1 MTRTRSDRRGA
12 SAVEFAL
19 SLPILITVL
28 MGVIALSSYIS
39 QLHAVT
45 RAARDGARV
54 GSVTLEGIDATGDD
68 IEHAAEL
75 QARAVLDSTGY
86 ICGGDPDDTS
96 DDNSDCVVT
105 ASWYYDDPFYY
116 VTVWVSYPLEAGD
129 YPGFPDNVTAQFT
142 MMAQQQ

>member
-1 MTRTRSDRRGA
+1 MTRSRRSRRGA

-54 GSVTLEGIDATGDD
+54 GSVTLEGISATGDD
-68 IEHAAEL
+68 IEYASEV

-86 ICGGDPDDTS
+86 LCGGDPSIDT
-96 DDNSDCVVT
+96 DDNPDCVVT
-105 ASWYYDDPFYY
+105 AKWYYDDPFYY
-116 VTVWVSYPLEAGD
+116 VTVWVSYPLDVGN
-129 YPGFPDNVTAQFT
+129 YPGFPDNVTSQFT
-142 MMAQQQ
+142 MMTQQQ